1 MATVTRGELFP
12 RGFLH
17 APALL
22 ASGDRM
28 SQAEFHHRYKQYP
41 ESIKFELING
51 TVYMASP
58 QRLPHGKYTSRL
70 ASVLSLYEMQTPGV
84 ETSVD
89 STVILGGKSEPGPDL
104 VLRILPEYG
113 GRTRTADLYLTGP
126 PELVVEIA
134 HSTVA
139 IDLHE
144 KKSDYEQ
151 CQIGEYVVICVEEQQ
166 VHWFDFVSR
175 RTKKLPADGILRS
188 RMFPGLWIDCPA
200 LFAYDTL
207 RLVQILNKGVA
218 SPEHARFVKRLAR
231 AAKSEIQRQKRTRKN

>member
-22 ASGDRM
+22 ATGDRM
-28 SQAEFHHRYKQYP
+28 SQAEFHRRYQQYP

-51 TVYMASP
+51 TVFMASP
-58 QRLPHGKYTSRL
+58 QRVPHGRYTSRL

-84 ETSVD
+84 ETTLEP
-89 STVILGGKSEPGPDL
+89 TVILSDKSEPRPDL
-104 VLRILPEYG
+104 VMRVLPEYG
-113 GRTRTADLYLTGP
+113 GRTRTSDLYVTGP
-126 PELVVEIA
+126 PELVIEVA

-151 CQIGEYVVICVEEQQ
+151 SQVAEYVVVCVEEKQ
-166 VHWFDFVSR
+166 VHWFDLVSR

-188 RMFPGLWIDCPA
+188 RMFPGLWIDCPS
-200 LFAYDTL
+200 LFAYDTR
-207 RLVQILNKGVA
+207 RLVRILNKGLA
-218 SPEHARFVKRLAR
+218 TPEHARFVKRLAK
-231 AAKSEIQRQKRTRKN
+231 AAKIESPRQKRTRKK

>member
-12 RGFLH
+12 RGILH

-22 ASGDRM
+22 ATGDRL
-28 SQAEFHHRYKQYP
+28 SQAEFHRRYQQYP

-58 QRLPHGKYTSRL
+58 QRVPHGRYTSRL
-70 ASVLSLYEMQTPGV
+70 ASVLSFYEMQTPGV
-84 ETSVD
+84 ENSVD
-89 STVILGGKSEPGPDL
+89 STVILGDKSEPRPDL
-104 VLRILPEYG
+104 VLRVLPEYG
-113 GRTRTADLYLTGP
+113 GRTRTADLYVTGP
-126 PELVVEIA
+126 PELVIEVA

-144 KKSDYEQ
+144 KKSDYEHSQ
-151 CQIGEYVVICVEEQQ
+151 VGEYVVVCVEETQ
-166 VHWFDFVSR
+166 VYWFDLVSR

-200 LFAYDTL
+200 LFAYDTKG
-207 RLVQILNKGVA
+207 LVRTLKKGLA
-218 SPEHARFVKRLAR
+218 SPEHARFVKRLAK
-231 AAKSEIQRQKRTRKN
+231 AAKTESQRQKRTRKN